1 MPASVEVIRGNI
13 AQPFVIAAVVVIF
26 DEASNGFFQFTGHLM
41 RHQIDFSFKGTM
53 VPLDLA
59 IGLRMEGR
67 GSDVSYPHHSQVFVE
82 LPGNIA
88 CPIIRQQH
96 LICTSQNL

>member
-1 MPASVEVIRGNI
+1 
-13 AQPFVIAAVVVIF
+13 
-26 DEASNGFFQFTGHLM
+26 
-41 RHQIDFSFKGTM
+41 M

-67 GSDVSYPHHSQVFVE
+67 GSDVSYPHQSQVFVE